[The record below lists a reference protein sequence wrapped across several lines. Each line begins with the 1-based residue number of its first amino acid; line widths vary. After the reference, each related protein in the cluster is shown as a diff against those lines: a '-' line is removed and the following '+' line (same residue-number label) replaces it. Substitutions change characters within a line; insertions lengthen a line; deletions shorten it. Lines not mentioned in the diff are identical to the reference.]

1 MLSGPILYIRFL
13 SQKTMQPDPF
23 QFGLW
28 QIVIPDSEMMLQVGV
43 PGDLQEKKSWNEASK
58 ATTRKM

>member
-1 MLSGPILYIRFL
+1 
-13 SQKTMQPDPF
+13 MQPYLF